1 MSHKKR
7 CQNNWLSNIQ
17 ESHVSTAL
25 IKKDPTTFLLVGKLP
40 KTQIIS
46 NMLRGQKEKAK
57 QGKVLFEV

>member
-1 MSHKKR
+1 
-7 CQNNWLSNIQ
+7 
-17 ESHVSTAL
+17 VSTAL